1 MLMKGYF
8 YVKELTGCMSQAKI
22 IDSAISNIKDAI
34 KGWLELEKS
43 TEY

>member
-1 MLMKGYF
+1 MKCYF
-8 YVKELTGCMSQAKI
+8 YVTELKGCMSQVKI

-43 TEY
+43 TKY